1 MAIPCQVLQIG
12 RALDGEPRPVEH
24 VSIDHG
30 GCNIGVS
37 QEFLDGSDV
46 VMSLK
51 KMSGKRVKIL
61 QGFKMQSA

>member
-1 MAIPCQVLQIG
+1 
-12 RALDGEPRPVEH
+12 
-24 VSIDHG
+24 
-30 GCNIGVS
+30 VS